1 MNVLIY
7 ESIARLRSRDIV
19 KGVREVSV
27 MQNCTPLVRQCSCIV
42 LVSLTVLLS
51 LLRFTHVFG
60 SAKLV
65 ESTIS

>member
-1 MNVLIY
+1 M
-7 ESIARLRSRDIV
+7 V

-27 MQNCTPLVRQCSCIV
+27 MQNCTLLVRQCSCIV
-42 LVSLTVLLS
+42 LVSLTVFLS
-51 LLRFTHVFG
+51 LLSFSHVFG